1 MYTKFNAINTKKIN
15 NEILK
20 AFNGTKTKDI
30 IISEKEEKF
39 YICFSGACLF
49 ELNKYFFPFDLTRI
63 AEYTENNRI
72 VMNNNLCD
80 MLPKAQ
86 PLLDSGELVPA
97 QLEKL
102 ALIEMNK
109 SATVMVYK
117 DSRGIRHGINKE
129 FTDFLQLENCRVY
142 GNKANEPLY
151 FTDSNN
157 KIVACILPIKPKTD
171 NWE

>member
-1 MYTKFNAINTKKIN
+1 MFTKFNAINTKKIN

-30 IISEKEEKF
+30 IISEKNEKF

-49 ELNKYFFPFDLTRI
+49 ELDKYFFPFDLTRI
-63 AEYTENNRI
+63 AEYTDNNRI
-72 VMNNNLCD
+72 IINNNLCE

-97 QLEKL
+97 ELEKL
-102 ALIEMNK
+102 ASIEMNK
-109 SATVMVYK
+109 SVTVMVYK

-129 FTDFLQLENCRVY
+129 LADFLQLENCKVY

-151 FTDSNN
+151 FADSNN
-157 KIVACILPIKPKTD
+157 KLVTCILPIKPKTD
-171 NWE
+171 NWD

>member
-1 MYTKFNAINTKKIN
+1 MYTKYNAINTKKIN

-20 AFNGTKTKDI
+20 AFNGQKTKDI

-49 ELNKYFFPFDLTRI
+49 ELDKYFFPFDITRI
-63 AEYTENNRI
+63 AEYTDDNRI
-72 VMNNNLCD
+72 VTNNSLCD
-80 MLPKAQ
+80 MIPKAQ
-86 PLLDSGELVPA
+86 PLLDSGELAPA
-97 QLEKL
+97 DLEKL
-102 ALIEMNK
+102 TLIDMSK
-109 SATVMVYK
+109 KTTVLVYK

-129 FTDFLQLENCRVY
+129 LADFLHLENCKVY

-157 KIVACILPIKPKTD
+157 KIVALILPIKPKTD
-171 NWE
+171 NWD

>member
-1 MYTKFNAINTKKIN
+1 MYTKYNAINTEKIN

-20 AFNGTKTKDI
+20 AFNNTKTKDI
-30 IISEKEEKF
+30 IISKKEEKF

-63 AEYTENNRI
+63 SEYTDNNRI
-72 VMNNNLCD
+72 VTNNNLCD

-86 PLLDSGELVPA
+86 PLLDRGELVPA
-97 QLEKL
+97 DLEKL
-102 ALIEMNK
+102 ALIDMGK
-109 SATVMVYK
+109 SKTVMIYK
-117 DSRGIRHGINKE
+117 DSRGIRHGIDKDLA
-129 FTDFLQLENCRVY
+129 DFLHLENCKVY

-151 FTDSNN
+151 FADSNN
-157 KIVACILPIKPKTD
+157 KIIACILPIKPKTN

>member
-1 MYTKFNAINTKKIN
+1 MFTKFNAINTKKIN

-39 YICFSGACLF
+39 YVCFSGACLF
-49 ELNKYFFPFDLTRI
+49 ELDKYFFPFDLTRI
-63 AEYTENNRI
+63 AEYTDNNRI
-72 VMNNNLCD
+72 VANNNLCKL
-80 MLPKAQ
+80 LPKAQ
-86 PLLDSGELVPA
+86 LLLDSGELVPA

-102 ALIEMNK
+102 TLIDVGKNT
-109 SATVMVYK
+109 TVLVYK

-129 FTDFLQLENCRVY
+129 LADFLHLKNCKVY